1 MESSV
6 PEYLSQLLTSILAS
20 AGFTAFLAYLIKD
33 YLSNKIK
40 GQIKYEYDLKLDS
53 HKNEL
58 KKTSNLELEEL
69 KNALKISEIKSSIQL
84 SHLHEKQAERIEKI
98 HEYMWEL
105 FLALSDY
112 TTVFQ
117 ARNQIEKDEKRN
129 VVVDKLDQ
137 LKNYHQL
144 NSIYISEAL
153 SETINSINKEIHKIA
168 LEFMD
173 EVESKDNTKEWD
185 NIYKKVNTQIKSGI
199 DDLANEFRVLLGV
212 S

>member
-1 MESSV
+1 MS
-6 PEYLSQLLTSILAS
+6 EYLSQLIISILAS
-20 AGFTAFLAYLIKD
+20 SGFTAFLAFLIKD

-58 KKTSNLELEEL
+58 QKASNLELEEL
-69 KNALKISEIKSSIQL
+69 KNALKISEIKSGIQL
-84 SHLHEKQAERIEKI
+84 SHLHEKQAEKIEKI
-98 HEYMWEL
+98 HIYMWEL
-105 FLALSDY
+105 FIALSDY

-117 ARNQIEKDEKRN
+117 ARNQTEKDEKRN
-129 VVVDKLDQ
+129 KVADKLDQ
-137 LKNYHQL
+137 LKSYHQL

-153 SETINSINKEIHKIA
+153 SETINLIIKEIHKTA

-173 EVESKDNTKEWD
+173 KVESTYNGEEWD

-199 DDLANEFRVLLGV
+199 DDLANEFRLLLGA